1 MLRSVRF
8 ASKKIKLVRPRLD
21 QNLEQTERADAAP
34 GREDRNLYAPEFVS
48 PQKQPSWSVWKKIVR
63 QDCLRRRQIIEIP
76 EFYVGSIMAVTYAD
90 RYSSDKTLRFVG
102 RVIWLEGF
110 GTNHKVM
117 LRNKVMDSM
126 VNIKIDLYAPIVQKI
141 EILRLEKWKDSNLRY
156 LRHCEDFYCE
166 IPHDMMQEPPPAIN
180 EELTYFPGKVRQA

>member
-1 MLRSVRF
+1 MLRSVRYT
-8 ASKKIKLVRPRLD
+8 SKKIKLIRPRLD
-21 QNLEQTERADAAP
+21 QKDQTVDRSAAAK
-34 GREDRNLYAPEFVS
+34 GREDRNIYSPEFIS

-63 QDCLRRRQIIEIP
+63 QDCLRRRLIIEIP

-90 RYSSDKTLRFVG
+90 QFAADKTLRFVG

-126 VNIKIDLYAPIVQKI
+126 VNMKIDLYAPIIQKI

-156 LRHCEDFYCE
+156 LRHCDDYYCD
-166 IPHDMMQEPPPAIN
+166 IPHDMMQEPPPAVT
-180 EELTYFPGKVRQA
+180 EEIDYFPGKVGKS